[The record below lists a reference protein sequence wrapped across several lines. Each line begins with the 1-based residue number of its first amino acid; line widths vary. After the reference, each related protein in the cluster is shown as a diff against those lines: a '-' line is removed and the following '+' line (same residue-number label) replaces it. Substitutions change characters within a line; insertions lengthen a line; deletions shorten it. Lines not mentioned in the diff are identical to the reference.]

1 VFLRLFS
8 FLAIL
13 IFGVATNTNAA
24 PLEAKLKRLVKHG
37 CVWVA
42 EGTEPV
48 FQYPKGCNDLLAPAS
63 LLKLATT
70 SLAIRT
76 LGLEH
81 RFKTEFWLTSDGE
94 LGIRG
99 FGDPLL
105 ISEVWPDIAQALAA
119 RPELPRNLAGIVLD
133 TSAFAPK
140 LRIPGIEN
148 SLNPYDARNGALV
161 TNFNTVY
168 VRIVKNGTVTSME
181 PQTPLIPLAVKL
193 AQGLKSGK
201 HRINFSRQSEHVLPY
216 FAGLARSF
224 LGREG
229 FTFASEQ
236 ISERKLSSEDRR
248 LLVFLNPN
256 TLAEILPGMLL
267 YSNNFTTNQLLLAAG
282 AARSGYPATL
292 EKGLAVLRHH
302 LHEELGIP
310 KTEVVAVE
318 GSGISRK
325 NRLTPAAVIRLLE
338 ELRPH
343 QEVLPL
349 LNEEI
354 PVKTGTLRG
363 IYGLAGYLPNGQ
375 TFAIL
380 LNQRKNTREAVLKA
394 LRKAGFGR

>member
-1 VFLRLFS
+1 MLLGAVTVS
-8 FLAIL
+8 A
-13 IFGVATNTNAA
+13 V
-24 PLEAKLKRLVKHG
+24 PLEAKLKRLVQHG

-42 EGTEPV
+42 EGTRPV
-48 FQYPKGCNDLLAPAS
+48 FQYPKDCNDSLAPAS

-76 LGLEH
+76 LGLEY
-81 RFKTEFWLTSDGE
+81 RFKTEFWLTSGGE

-105 ISEVWPDIAQALAA
+105 ISEVWPGIAQALAA

-133 TSAFAPK
+133 PSAFDPK
-140 LRIPGIEN
+140 LRIPGVEN

-161 TNFNTVY
+161 TNFNTIY
-168 VRIVKNGTVTSME
+168 LHIAKDGSVTSAE

-193 AQGLKSGK
+193 AQGFEPGK
-201 HRINFSRQSEHVLPY
+201 HRINFSRQPEHILPY
-216 FAGLARSF
+216 FAGLARTF
-224 LGREG
+224 LEHEG
-229 FTFASEQ
+229 FTFASKG
-236 ISERKLSSEDRR
+236 ISVRKLGSEDRR
-248 LLVFLNPN
+248 LLVFRNPN
-256 TLAEILPGMLL
+256 TLGEIIPGMLL
-267 YSNNFTTNQLLLAAG
+267 YSNNFTTNQLLLTAG
-282 AARSGYPATL
+282 AAHSGYPATL
-292 EKGLAVLRHH
+292 EKGLAVLRRH
-302 LHEELGIP
+302 LHEDLGIP
-310 KTEVVAVE
+310 KAEVVVVE
-318 GSGISRK
+318 GSGLSRK
-325 NRLTPAAVIRLLE
+325 NRLTPSAVIRTLD

-343 QEVLPL
+343 QDLLPL
-349 LNEEI
+349 LNEEF

>member
-1 VFLRLFS
+1 MARWL
-8 FLAIL
+8 FLAL
-13 IFGVATNTNAA
+13 ALTWVAGSGAA
-24 PLEAKLKRLVKHG
+24 GPLEKRLQRLVQHG

-42 EGTEPV
+42 EGTQPV
-48 FQYPKGCNDLLAPAS
+48 YQYPKGCNDLLTPAS

-81 RFKTEFWLTSDGE
+81 RFQTEFWRTKEGG
-94 LGIRG
+94 LGLRG

-105 ISEVWPDIAQALAA
+105 ISEVWPGIAQALAA
-119 RPELPRNLAGIVLD
+119 RPELPRSLTGIVFD
-133 TSAFAPK
+133 TSAFDPK

-168 VRIVKNGTVTSME
+168 VHVAKNGTVTSAE
-181 PQTPLIPLAVKL
+181 PQTPLVPLAAQL
-193 AQGLKSGK
+193 AQKLKPGK
-201 HRINFSRQSEHVLPY
+201 HRLNLSRQPKHVLPY
-216 FAGLARSF
+216 FAGLVRTF
-224 LGREG
+224 LEHEG
-229 FTFASEQ
+229 FAFASER
-236 ISERKLSSEDRR
+236 ISERRLGAGDRR
-248 LLVFLNPN
+248 LFTFHNPS
-256 TLAEILPGMLL
+256 TLAELLPGMLL
-267 YSNNFTTNQLLLAAG
+267 YSNNFTTNQLLLASG
-282 AARSGYPATL
+282 TVRFGYPATL
-292 EKGLAVLRHH
+292 EHGLAALRHH

-310 KTEVVAVE
+310 ETEVVAVE

-325 NRLTPAAVIRLLE
+325 NRLTPSAVIRLLD

-349 LNEEI
+349 LKEEL

-380 LNQRKNTREAVLKA
+380 LNQRKNTREAVLRA
-394 LRKAGFGR
+394 LRRAGFGK

>member
-1 VFLRLFS
+1 MFLRLLS
-8 FLAIL
+8 LLAIL
-13 IFGVATNTNAA
+13 IFGVAVNANAA
-24 PLEAKLKRLVKHG
+24 PLEKRLKRLVTQG

-42 EGTEPV
+42 EGTQPV

-81 RFKTEFWLTSDGE
+81 RFKTEFWLTSGRE

-105 ISEVWPDIAQALAA
+105 ISEVWPGIAQALAA
-119 RPELPRNLAGIVLD
+119 RPELPRTLNRIVLD
-133 TSAFAPK
+133 TSAFDSK
-140 LRIPGIEN
+140 LQIPGIEN
-148 SLNPYDARNGALV
+148 SLNPYDARIGALV
-161 TNFNTVY
+161 TNFNTIY
-168 VRIVKNGTVTSME
+168 VHVAKNGVVTSAE
-181 PQTPLIPLAVKL
+181 PQTPLIPLVLQL
-193 AQGLKSGK
+193 AHGLEPGK
-201 HRINFSRQSEHVLPY
+201 HRINFSRQPEHVLPY
-216 FAGLARSF
+216 FAGLARAF
-224 LGREG
+224 LEREG
-229 FTFASEQ
+229 FTFESEQ
-236 ISERKLSSEDRR
+236 ISMRKLSFEDRR
-248 LLVFLNPN
+248 LLVFRNPN

-282 AARSGYPATL
+282 VARSGHPATL
-292 EKGLAVLRHH
+292 EKGLVALRQH
-302 LHEELGIP
+302 LHGELGIP
-310 KTEVVAVE
+310 KAEVVAVE

-338 ELRPH
+338 ELRTH
-343 QEVLPL
+343 QEFLPL
-349 LNEEI
+349 LNEEF
-354 PVKTGTLRG
+354 PVKTGTLRS
-363 IYGLAGYLPNGQ
+363 IYGLAGYFSNGQ

>member
-1 VFLRLFS
+1 MFLRLLS
-8 FLAIL
+8 LLAIL
-13 IFGVATNTNAA
+13 IFGVAVNANAA
-24 PLEAKLKRLVKHG
+24 PLEKRLKRLVTQG

-42 EGTEPV
+42 EGTQPV

-81 RFKTEFWLTSDGE
+81 RFKTEFWLTSDRE

-105 ISEVWPDIAQALAA
+105 ISEVWPGIAQALAA
-119 RPELPRNLAGIVLD
+119 RPELPRTLNRIVLD
-133 TSAFAPK
+133 TSAFDSK
-140 LRIPGIEN
+140 LQIPGIEN
-148 SLNPYDARNGALV
+148 SLNPYDARIGALV
-161 TNFNTVY
+161 TNFNTIY
-168 VRIVKNGTVTSME
+168 VHVAKNGVVTSAE
-181 PQTPLIPLAVKL
+181 PQTPLIPLVLQL
-193 AQGLKSGK
+193 AHGLEPGK
-201 HRINFSRQSEHVLPY
+201 HRINFSRQPEHVLPY
-216 FAGLARSF
+216 FAGLARAF
-224 LGREG
+224 LEREG
-229 FTFASEQ
+229 FTFKSEQ
-236 ISERKLSSEDRR
+236 ISMRKLSFEDRR
-248 LLVFLNPN
+248 LLVFRNPN

-282 AARSGYPATL
+282 VTRSGHPATL
-292 EKGLAVLRHH
+292 EKGLVALRQH
-302 LHEELGIP
+302 LHGELGIS
-310 KTEVVAVE
+310 KAEVVAVE

-338 ELRPH
+338 ELRTH
-343 QEVLPL
+343 QEFLPL
-349 LNEEI
+349 LNEEF

-363 IYGLAGYLPNGQ
+363 IYGLAGYFSNGQ